1 MFNKIIQEALG
12 ESVEEKM
19 IRLGLLEKK
28 DGKVIL
34 KINEAKE
41 IYKQKTGRNPDL
53 SNCKFLNEFYI
64 YLYIKL
70 FLTLIKAISD
80 DIGFSENPI
89 EKGNRESV
97 AQLVRQQY

>member
-41 IYKQKTGRNPDL
+41 IYKQKTGRNPD
-53 SNCKFLNEFYI
+53 
-64 YLYIKL
+64 
-70 FLTLIKAISD
+70 
-80 DIGFSENPI
+80 
-89 EKGNRESV
+89 
-97 AQLVRQQY
+97 